1 MARVARYG
9 PAMNPVTGLSLG
21 RIAIGALS
29 LARPSTA
36 AVAFG
41 LTPAAQPEV
50 AYVTRLFGSRETA
63 LGTATLLARGKGR
76 TALVL
81 LGVGVDVADAV
92 TGHLGPRE
100 GQVTKRAGATLLGPA
115 LGAAAAGVLGLRT
128 GGSATPSAE
137 PAGRGARKAAAK
149 AAKKATKQAGKQA
162 TKQAAK
168 SR

>member
-1 MARVARYG
+1 
-9 PAMNPVTGLSLG
+9 MNPVTGLSLG
-21 RIAIGALS
+21 RVAIGALA

-50 AYVTRLFGSRETA
+50 AYVTRLFGSREIA

-115 LGAAAAGVLGLRT
+115 LGAVAAGVLGLRT
-128 GGSATPSAE
+128 GGSPAPVAAPEPS
-137 PAGRGARKAAAK
+137 GRRARKAARKATAK
-149 AAKKATKQAGKQA
+149 ATVKATKQT

>member
-1 MARVARYG
+1 
-9 PAMNPVTGLSLG
+9 MNPVTGLSLG

-41 LTPAAQPEV
+41 LTPSTQPEV
-50 AYVTRLFGSRETA
+50 AYVTRLFGSREVA
-63 LGTATLLARGKGR
+63 LGTATLLSRGKGR

-81 LGVGVDVADAV
+81 LGVGVDLADAV

-100 GQVTKRAGATLLGPA
+100 GQVSRRAGATLLGPA
-115 LGAAAAGVLGLRT
+115 LGAVAAGVLGLRT
-128 GGSATPSAE
+128 GGGPAPVAEPSGRRARRSAT
-137 PAGRGARKAAAK
+137 KATAK
-149 AAKKATKQAGKQA
+149 ATAKATRQAA
-162 TKQAAK
+162 KQAAS